1 MGLGHLTSPGNIFYR
16 IINTYR
22 IRIEGYMKFGRDPRN
37 IMDYFRFTN
46 IINNYGI
53 TNLFFM
59 LHIYIVYICKYVNM

>member
-1 MGLGHLTSPGNIFYR
+1 
-16 IINTYR
+16 
-22 IRIEGYMKFGRDPRN
+22 MKFGRDPRN